1 MSLPLGRD
9 HRRKGPRLPPRRLLL
24 PRRQLRLRLSAPK
37 PNPKGATDPMAVL
50 KDGRF
55 WAGIVVG
62 ALLIIFF
69 PQLNVLRKKSS

>member
-1 MSLPLGRD
+1 
-9 HRRKGPRLPPRRLLL
+9 
-24 PRRQLRLRLSAPK
+24 
-37 PNPKGATDPMAVL
+37 MAVL